1 MLRPILGTN
10 YKYRYTYGF
19 LIFKK
24 VFPAKEP
31 TSTAALFLNPF
42 DSMKFRVE
50 IKRKRENL
58 KLIAIQ
64 FLDKIP
70 STHPLSDGGSQ
81 SSCYTQTS
89 KKSCP
94 LLPQIRK
101 KIQRERGRKDRVRK
115 KDRKAASSTSSC

>member
-42 DSMKFRVE
+42 DSVKFHAE

-58 KLIAIQ
+58 KLIATK
-64 FLDKIP
+64 FLGKIP

-101 KIQRERGRKDRVRK
+101 NTKRKRK
-115 KDRKAASSTSSC
+115 KR